1 MSWIL
6 VDLQSISILISTLAV
21 STTYPYL
28 SLLFNRK
35 RFIFSRQVEI
45 IFTILI
51 TSFYI
56 FLIRLQLLELQ
67 IAARPS
73 NSFS

>member
-28 SLLFNRK
+28 LLLFNRQ